1 MTLAQRITA
10 GIVDLGLQE
19 HTDKADRFAHYLEM
33 IARWNR
39 VTNLTAVKSAEEM
52 IALHLLDSLSVHPFI
67 SGPRVLDVGSG
78 AGLPG
83 IPLALIQP
91 DKDFILLDSNGKKT
105 RFMTQAAI
113 ELELTNVSVLQ
124 QRIEDCQ
131 EVVDQVISRAFTSL
145 TEFVQLCRPRLAA
158 GGNLLAMKG
167 PAEKDQAEQFPQAS
181 VHSLCVPGLDK
192 QRYLFVIQGDSKS
205 DEVCP

>member
-1 MTLAQRITA
+1 MTLSQRIAA
-10 GIVDLGLQE
+10 GMNGLGLSD
-19 HTDKADRFAHYLEM
+19 HAGKAEQFAHYLEM

-39 VTNLTAVKSAEEM
+39 VTNLTAVKAADEM
-52 IALHLLDSLSVHPFI
+52 VALHLLDSLSVLPFV
-67 SGPRVLDVGSG
+67 SGSRILDVGSG

-83 IPLALIQP
+83 IPLAMLQP

-113 ELELTNVSVLQ
+113 ELELSNVTVLQ
-124 QRIEDCQ
+124 QRIEDCC

-145 TEFVQLCRPRLAA
+145 EEFVHLCLPRVRP

-167 PAEKDQAEQFPQAS
+167 PAEKGQSDRFSQAT
-181 VHSLCVPGLDK
+181 VHELQVPGLDRE
-192 QRYLFVIQGDSKS
+192 RYLVVISADNGEGCS
-205 DEVCP
+205 